1 MFERYTEKAR
11 RVIFASRYEASR
23 YGSPYIETEHLL
35 LGLAHENQ
43 ELARN
48 FLGGERGMAQI
59 KAEINKRWTTREK
72 VSTPIDLP
80 LSNESKRILCYAAEE
95 AERLDHRHI
104 GTEHLFLGILREEKS
119 FAAQLLSSRGIRI
132 EDARRKIPGSAPILP
147 AVSRVGVGGAGGGGI
162 VRAGR
167 WIEFRNEADGSG
179 LGDSA
184 GIAVPRIGEEI
195 VLGETRGRVSRV
207 SYHYSPGAPE
217 TRLIPQKIVISIQLV
232 QD

>member
-59 KAEINKRWTTREK
+59 KTEIDKRWTTREK
-72 VSTPIDLP
+72 VSTAIDLP

-147 AVSRVGVGGAGGGGI
+147 TVSRVGVGGGGI
-162 VRAGR
+162 VRTGR
-167 WIEFRNEADGSG
+167 WIEFQNEADGSS

-184 GIAVPRIGEEI
+184 ATTVPRIGEEI
-195 VLGETRGRVSRV
+195 VLGETRGRISRV
-207 SYHYSPGAPE
+207 SYHYASGAPE
-217 TRLIPQKIVISIQLV
+217 ARLIPQKIVISIELLQN
-232 QD
+232 